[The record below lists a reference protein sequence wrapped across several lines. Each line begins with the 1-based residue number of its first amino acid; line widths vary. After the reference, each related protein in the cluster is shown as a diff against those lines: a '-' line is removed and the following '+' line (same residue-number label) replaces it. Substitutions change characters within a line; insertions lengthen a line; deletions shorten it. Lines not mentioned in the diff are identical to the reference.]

1 MLCWSH
7 GNKQTLSCLQN
18 TMPKM
23 DDGERRPLTSARKVT
38 SQILQPSFLSRKY
51 TETWKITMRSD
62 IRMRKTRAK
71 HQISDN
77 DKESENSYEGWWGGA
92 GQYSQVGGGTL
103 PAARPPKK
111 QGRSPAH
118 TPSLQLCSSDFVGID
133 QNHLLDDA
141 YSRSSW
147 IP

>member
-62 IRMRKTRAK
+62 IRMRKQGQNIRYQTMTK
-71 HQISDN
+71 NQKTHM
-77 DKESENSYEGWWGGA
+77 KVVGGA

-103 PAARPPKK
+103 PAARPPKR